1 MRWQDST
8 IVSIALILLLLLCS
22 GTEMIVIIIM
32 ILTVIIFLTADDLL
46 KTHAPNIPEI
56 NRIMLS
62 VLAATA
68 VCVIIMIVYNLR

>member
-22 GTEMIVIIIM
+22 GTEMILTFVM

-62 VLAATA
+62 GFAGLIA
-68 VCVIIMIVYNLR
+68 CMIAILLYNL

>member
-22 GTEMIVIIIM
+22 GTEMILIIIM

-62 VLAATA
+62 GLAGLIA
-68 VCVIIMIVYNLR
+68 CMIAILLYNL

>member
-22 GTEMIVIIIM
+22 GTEMILIIIM

-62 VLAATA
+62 GFAGLIA
-68 VCVIIMIVYNLR
+68 CMIAILLYNL